1 MFAFRAIGGPRGIA
15 DESTLEVS
23 GEKIRIKDE
32 GITNAKLE
40 QLLDTKA
47 STDTGVA
54 GTLYPNSLIGLTA
67 QAETLADGSNDDIE
81 LGQLNV
87 VTGNVVEGIIKDIGT
102 ATVGRITGIVNASG
116 GVILITVADESNMK
130 INGQGKRLSI
140 VAGGYCTLF
149 EQANDLFVILEAS
162 GVTLVA
168 Y

>member
-1 MFAFRAIGGPRGIA
+1 MGLFAHKLIPGAG
-15 DESTLEVS
+15 DDSSLEVNN
-23 GEKIRIKDE
+23 EMLRIKD
-32 GITNAKLE
+32 GGVTNAKLE

-81 LGQLNV
+81 LGQLNI

-102 ATVGRITGIVNASG
+102 ATVARITGIVNAAG
-116 GVILITVADESNMK
+116 GTILITVADEGNMK

-140 VAGGYCTLF
+140 VEGGYCVLM

-162 GVTLVA
+162 GVSLVA
-168 Y
+168 F